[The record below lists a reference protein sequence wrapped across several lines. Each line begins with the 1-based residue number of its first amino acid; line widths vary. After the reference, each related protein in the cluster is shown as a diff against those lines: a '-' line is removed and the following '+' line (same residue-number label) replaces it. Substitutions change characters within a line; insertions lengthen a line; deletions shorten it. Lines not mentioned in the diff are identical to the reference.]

1 MKPQRRQ
8 YSFDLK
14 HYYRLPATQVSLTIV
29 MSLVIVAIF
38 AVFALRPTLITIV
51 TLRKTI
57 LESRKTLQQL
67 QNKTENVQKAAE
79 LLEGIKPMLSRVN
92 LGVTNQGADYSTF
105 VTRVETIA
113 QQAGVQLQ
121 SESLGATLLYSRVIA
136 PYNPSKS
143 QGVVELP
150 ISLRVS
156 GS

>member
-67 QNKTENVQKAAE
+67 QNKNRRT
-79 LLEGIKPMLSRVN
+79 SR
-92 LGVTNQGADYSTF
+92 
-105 VTRVETIA
+105 
-113 QQAGVQLQ
+113 Q
-121 SESLGATLLYSRVIA
+121 SKNIR
-136 PYNPSKS
+136 
-143 QGVVELP
+143 
-150 ISLRVS
+150 
-156 GS
+156 